1 MEIKLADSR
10 YIIAVSGGV
19 DSIVLLDCLVNS
31 NPELV
36 NEGKLIVAHFDHG
49 IREDSIKDA
58 LFVEELAEKYGL
70 QFVVGHGGLG
80 PSASEE
86 TARKARYQFLN
97 LIKEQ
102 NRAEVIITA
111 HHQDDVIETAA
122 INLLRGTG
130 RKGITSLSSRPGLLR
145 PLLSNGKQDLIAY
158 AKNKNLSWREDSTNQ
173 DDKYLRNK
181 VRKLLDD
188 KENIETKAKFL
199 NIIGQQ
205 EGINK
210 NIDFEIDKILNIYLR
225 RNKNVVPRRWFLK
238 LNYEIA
244 SEVVMALAR
253 SNKFSE
259 IDSKMVDMLVVFMK
273 TAKIGKKIDIDKNHY
288 ALITKRSVRFIQ
300 R

>member
-10 YIIAVSGGV
+10 YIVAVSGGV

-273 TAKIGKKIDIDKNHY
+273 TAKIGKKIDIDKYHY